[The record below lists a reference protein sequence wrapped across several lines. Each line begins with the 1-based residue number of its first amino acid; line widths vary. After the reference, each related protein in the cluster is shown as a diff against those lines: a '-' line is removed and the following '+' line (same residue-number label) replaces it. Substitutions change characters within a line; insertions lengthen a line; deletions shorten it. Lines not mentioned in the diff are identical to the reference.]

1 MIAFSLSVSELGV
14 FQLMPRVDLTH
25 FDVYLYAHLYL
36 SVFFF
41 VNLGMKVQEVKYI
54 SDYIISIK
62 FDDGVYG
69 TIELNDL
76 VQKGIFKVLQDK
88 NEFAKVYT
96 NGYSI
101 AWSNELE
108 IDATTIYSEL
118 TGKKFWRNSQSKI
131 ISCHKLVTF

>member
-1 MIAFSLSVSELGV
+1 
-14 FQLMPRVDLTH
+14 
-25 FDVYLYAHLYL
+25 
-36 SVFFF
+36 
-41 VNLGMKVQEVKYI
+41 MKVQEVKYI

-62 FDDGVYG
+62 FDDGVNG
-69 TIELNDL
+69 NIELKDL

-118 TGKKFWRNSQSKI
+118 TGKNFGEILSP
-131 ISCHKLVTF
+131 KLSYATN

>member
-1 MIAFSLSVSELGV
+1 
-14 FQLMPRVDLTH
+14 
-25 FDVYLYAHLYL
+25 
-36 SVFFF
+36 
-41 VNLGMKVQEVKYI
+41 MKIQEVKYI

-62 FDDGVYG
+62 FDDGVNG

-88 NEFAKVYT
+88 NQFAKVYT

-108 IDATTIYSEL
+108 IDATKIYSDL
-118 TGKKFWRNSQSKI
+118 TGKNFGEILSP
-131 ISCHKLVTF
+131 KLTHASN

>member
-1 MIAFSLSVSELGV
+1 
-14 FQLMPRVDLTH
+14 
-25 FDVYLYAHLYL
+25 
-36 SVFFF
+36 
-41 VNLGMKVQEVKYI
+41 MKVQEVKYI

-76 VQKGIFKVLQDK
+76 VQKGIFKILQDK

-118 TGKKFWRNSQSKI
+118 TGKNFGEI
-131 ISCHKLVTF
+131 LGPKLSHATN

>member
-1 MIAFSLSVSELGV
+1 
-14 FQLMPRVDLTH
+14 
-25 FDVYLYAHLYL
+25 
-36 SVFFF
+36 
-41 VNLGMKVQEVKYI
+41 MKVQEVKYI

-62 FDDGVYG
+62 FDDGIYG

-88 NEFAKVYT
+88 NQFAKVYA

-108 IDATTIYSEL
+108 IDAANVYSEL
-118 TGKKFWRNSQSKI
+118 TSKHVKV
-131 ISCHKLVTF
+131 SVN